1 MKIYQ
6 QGTNIVVDVE
16 DVNKELQ
23 YIPIHNSKFVFIGNS
38 VKIYDHTD
46 EDETSFTSV
55 ITDLKDEAGVAIGN
69 KAQTAAYLSKFIG
82 SPNLA
87 QKNIIL
93 HQELSNP
100 SNVVFSDFK
109 RLSFVC
115 DGSIDVTING
125 VTINYP
131 KNFSGTKIVGEDLI
145 ADLQSANSVTF
156 NGTGDVLITQQK

>member
-6 QGTNIVVDVE
+6 QGTNIVVDLE
-16 DVNKELQ
+16 DANIEKK
-23 YIPIHNSKFVFIGNS
+23 YIPIHNSKFLFVAGTLKVLDS
-38 VKIYDHTD
+38 TD
-46 EDETSFTSV
+46 DDE
-55 ITDLKDEAGVAIGN
+55 ITYQSTLANVKDESGSNIGN
-69 KAQTAAYLSKFIG
+69 KDQIATYLSKFVG

-87 QKNIIL
+87 QKNEIL

-131 KNFSGTKIVGEDLI
+131 KNYSGTKIVGEDLV